1 MAIRFEANCRP
12 LLIGSLPLEDHD
24 EASRLI
30 FRYTPDIPLWVQL
43 PVHAHEGMIP
53 QFVPGLPGV
62 VTRDGRTFVDTVAP
76 DYDQQMLEF
85 YEEYMTATV
94 EKLSDS
100 GRSRFTLTDDAAPG
114 FSALR
119 QQLARRPKVPIAVKG
134 QVTGPF
140 TFCTGLKDEKRQAI
154 FYDLQLRDAAVKLL
168 SFKAA
173 WQVHRLSEIGC
184 PVIVFCDEPA
194 LAGFGTSE
202 FLSVS
207 RDDISMCLEE
217 IIAAVHSAGGI
228 VGIHICANTDWS
240 LVLESA
246 ADIVN
251 FDAYAYF
258 DRFILYPDLIRQ
270 FIASGKILAW
280 GIVPTGDGEDAAGES
295 TESLTEQWYDK
306 VRFIEDLGINRRQIA
321 AQSLITPSC
330 GAGTLSPALAERVLQ
345 LTRGVSDR
353 LRSEM
358 GFESSKKV

>member
-1 MAIRFEANCRP
+1 MALRFEANCRP

-24 EASRLI
+24 EASRLV

-53 QFVPGLPGV
+53 QFVPGMPGV
-62 VTRDGRTFVDTVAP
+62 STRDGRTFVDTAAP
-76 DYDQQMLEF
+76 DYDQQVLEF

-94 EKLSDS
+94 EKPPDSD
-100 GRSRFTLTDDAAPG
+100 RSRFTLTDDAAPG
-114 FSALR
+114 FAVL
-119 QQLARRPKVPIAVKG
+119 QKQLASRAQAPVAVKG

-140 TFCTGLKDEKRQAI
+140 TFCTGLKDDKRQAI

-168 SFKAA
+168 SLKAA
-173 WQVHRLSEIGC
+173 WQVHRLSETGC

-207 RDDISMCLEE
+207 RDDIGMCLED
-217 IIAAVHSAGGI
+217 IMLAVHSAGGL
-228 VGIHICANTDWS
+228 VGVHICANTDWS
-240 LVLESA
+240 LVLDSA

-251 FDAYAYF
+251 FDAYTYF
-258 DRFILYPDLIRQ
+258 DRFILYPDLIRR
-270 FIASGKILAW
+270 FIAGGKILAW
-280 GIVPTGDGEDAAGES
+280 GIVPTGDGEDIAGES
-295 TESLTEQWYDK
+295 TDSLTDQWYEK
-306 VRFIEDLGINRRQIA
+306 VRFIEDLGISRRQIA

-330 GAGTLSPALAERVLQ
+330 GAGTLAPTLAERVLQ

-353 LRSEM
+353 LRREI
-358 GFESSKKV
+358 GFESK